1 MSEPALRN
9 VLAQVELNIRLF
21 PHPGLWLDKLLPQ
34 QFSQRE
40 PGGEDAYRKHFE
52 AATTIPIAPSYK
64 KFYERWKKTLKTAGV
79 HVAEATTLG
88 RLVIG
93 LGAESVLENAIT
105 LHRTY
110 GVPVIPG
117 SALKGLTAAYARKRL
132 EDKAWHVKTDQRG
145 KIVYMGEAYKALF
158 GDTTSAGYVTFFDA
172 LYVPGSATGDRPL
185 VLDVVTVHHKDYYQ
199 GKDSPPADWDGPNP
213 VPFVSVRGGV
223 KFLVVL
229 AGPDEWVEAA
239 FQILTLALA
248 EEGVGAKTNSGYGRM
263 VLGKPIPYRESEP
276 GEDFRQKIEKASNI
290 NQQFVDLFTEWESLD
305 VPEDVKRDLAQLLL
319 RKAEEA
325 NLPKS
330 WAKKAKKEK
339 TRKKALRNLERYK
352 TLLEAAGREPVA

>member
-229 AGPDEWVEAA
+229 AGPDEWVDAA

-263 VLGKPIPYRESEP
+263 VLETSP
-276 GEDFRQKIEKASNI
+276 
-290 NQQFVDLFTEWESLD
+290 
-305 VPEDVKRDLAQLLL
+305 
-319 RKAEEA
+319 AEG
-325 NLPKS
+325 
-330 WAKKAKKEK
+330 EK
-339 TRKKALRNLERYK
+339 TSPYAAAEIERFRLRLESMAIKDVAGQIHGVYQEWKALEADAEIKRQIAQMILDKIK
-352 TLLEAAGREPVA
+352 TAGRTKKSLKKGWYQEMVAFVEGSNKT

>member
-1 MSEPALRN
+1 MSIPARRKL
-9 VLAQVELNIRLF
+9 LARVPLETQRY
-21 PHPGLWLDKLLPQ
+21 PHPGLWLDKFLKEQ
-34 QFSQRE
+34 TEQ
-40 PGGEDAYRKHFE
+40 GGENTYTAHFE
-52 AATTIPIAPSYK
+52 AATHIPVAPAYK
-64 KFYERWKKTLKTAGV
+64 KFYDRWEKMLKTAGAR
-79 HVAEATTLG
+79 VAKATTLG
-88 RLVIG
+88 RLVTG

-117 SALKGLTAAYARKRL
+117 SALKGLTAAYARERL
-132 EDKAWHVKTDQRG
+132 EGEDWRKGG
-145 KIVYMGEAYKALF
+145 KAYKILF
-158 GDTTSAGYVTFFDA
+158 GDATSAGYVTFFDA

-263 VLGKPIPYRESEP
+263 VLETSP
-276 GEDFRQKIEKASNI
+276 
-290 NQQFVDLFTEWESLD
+290 
-305 VPEDVKRDLAQLLL
+305 
-319 RKAEEA
+319 AEG
-325 NLPKS
+325 
-330 WAKKAKKEK
+330 EK
-339 TRKKALRNLERYK
+339 TSPYAAAEIERFRLRLESMAIKDVAGQIHGVYQEWKALEADAEIKRQIAQMILDKIK
-352 TLLEAAGREPVA
+352 TAGRTKKSLKKGWYQEMVAFVEGSNKT